1 MNKNLKHIFALGL
14 GVLSFTACTGD
25 LNTEPLT
32 DQTLTPEKALAN
44 EGSYDQ
50 FISKIYSAFSLA
62 QMVRAAVI
70 SSVTTLVREPSPA
83 VSGTY
88 RN

>member
-44 EGSYDQ
+44 GEAYDP
-50 FISKIYSAFSLA
+50 LA